1 MTIITLK
8 KKRKIMNKKNWTPVP
23 RKRVNFKPPLV
34 GLGLKF
40 GKRERNNAK
49 NWNSSPYPKGTYSLQ
64 RDRFRSNI
72 FLTRG
77 YFRISKHNFEII

>member
-1 MTIITLK
+1 
-8 KKRKIMNKKNWTPVP
+8 MNKKN
-23 RKRVNFKPPLV
+23 
-34 GLGLKF
+34 
-40 GKRERNNAK
+40 
-49 NWNSSPYPKGTYSLQ
+49 YPKGTYSLQ